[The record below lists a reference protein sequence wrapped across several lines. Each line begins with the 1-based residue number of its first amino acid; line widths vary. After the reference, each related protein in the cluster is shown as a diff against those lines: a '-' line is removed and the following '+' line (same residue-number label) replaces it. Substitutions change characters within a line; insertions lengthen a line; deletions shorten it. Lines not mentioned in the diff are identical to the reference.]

1 MPLSPIPSNLSTAQY
16 QHLVLEALK
25 QIAGPGGTLMPNP
38 PILSTADYRHLVLN
52 ALQYIA
58 VNSSSELDL
67 PPYNLIESSEDLTQG
82 IWLKANTTVLPNA
95 AISPDGTASADA
107 LLETSTFGYHALSQ
121 GEIPSVP
128 SNSVRNSE
136 VIGTQ
141 NGVIWSPSGFVG
153 AGVIPQWGSFRTFGS
168 MEVVGSGTE
177 LGMRY
182 VDVKISGTNADPV
195 NAGAQ
200 VIAFNAFDNCVA
212 SSGQTWTSSA
222 SIRLVDGSLTNVSNV
237 YLATQGRATDTL
249 SIQANSKTFTPTSTY
264 QRVVSTMA
272 MTNPLV
278 TRVSPDLTVLAAPGS
293 TVNLTLRIAAP
304 QLERSANATQYVPTT
319 GTAVPNEG
327 VYTASIFAKAN
338 GRSKFALQIG
348 IIYAEF
354 NLESQTTFISPGGSP
369 LDSASI
375 TSVGNGWFRC
385 SYTRLAPAGDSIQ
398 YAVIQDGTVYE
409 YAGNPSL
416 GLFLWGAQLVYGDQ
430 AGQYVRT
437 SGPSSTVQVDKYFTS
452 GTWTKPRGA
461 RTVAIYAISGGG
473 GGGSG
478 RRSNVAESRFGGGG
492 GGGGAYSFITLPADV
507 LSATEIVTVG
517 AGGIGGAAQTVNGTN
532 GFDGTGGGAST
543 FGPFDKWCKATGG
556 STGSGGGTTA
566 GGGGNSGFGTINGAN
581 GGSSN
586 VTGTSGNGAN
596 TGGSAPGGGGGGGIS
611 ATPAFF
617 NGGNGGIAIAYGGL
631 AAAGG
636 VVGGT
641 VNGANGG
648 STTDQANTAGYG
660 AGGGAAS
667 SSGNGGN
674 GGTGGKFGGGGGG
687 GGAASAGPSGAGGN
701 GGQGAVLVFTYF

>member
-1 MPLSPIPSNLSTAQY
+1 MPLSSIPPNLSTSQY
-16 QHLVLEALK
+16 QHLVLEALGE
-25 QIAGPGGTLMPNP
+25 IAGPGSALNINP
-38 PILSTADYRHLVLN
+38 PILSTADYRHLVLH

-58 VNSSSELDL
+58 VNSTSALDL

-141 NGVIWSPSGFVG
+141 NGVIWNNTVFVG
-153 AGVIPQWGSFRTFGS
+153 AGVIPDWGSFVTFGS

-182 VDVKISGTNADPV
+182 VDVRISGTNTSPS
-195 NAGAQ
+195 NGAQ
-200 VIAFNAFDNCVA
+200 IIAFNSFGGCDA
-212 SSGQTWTSSA
+212 SNGQTWTSSGYV
-222 SIRLVDGSLTNVSNV
+222 RLVGGSLSNVVAV
-237 YLATQGRATDTL
+237 YLATQGRESDTA
-249 SIQANSKTFTPTSTY
+249 STEAQSTIFVPSSTY
-264 QRVVSTMA
+264 QRVVSTKT
-272 MTNPLV
+272 MTNPL
-278 TRVSPDLTVLAAPGS
+278 TAKVSPDLTVIVSASS
-293 TVNLTLRIAAP
+293 TVDITLRIAAP
-304 QLERSANATQYVPTT
+304 QLERSPVASTYVPTT
-319 GTAVPNEG
+319 GTAVQNQG

-354 NLESQTTFISPGGSP
+354 NLESQTTFISPGNSP

-375 TSVGNGWFRC
+375 TSFGNGWFRC
-385 SYTRLAPAGDSIQ
+385 SYTRLASAGEPIQ
-398 YAVIQDGTVYE
+398 FAVLQDGTIYE

-416 GLFLWGAQLVYGDQ
+416 GMFLWGAQLVYGDQ

-478 RRSNVAESRFGGGG
+478 RRSNAAESRFGGGG

-507 LSATEIVTVG
+507 LSATETVTVG
-517 AGGIGGAAQTVNGTN
+517 AGGIGGAAQTVNGNN
-532 GFDGTGGGAST
+532 GINGTGGGAST

-556 STGSGGGTTA
+556 SLGAGGSTTA
-566 GGGGNSGFGTINGAN
+566 GGGGNSGFGTLNGAN

-586 VTGTSGNGAN
+586 VTGTAGNGAN
-596 TGGSAPGGGGGGGIS
+596 SGGSAPGGGGGGGIS
-611 ATPAFF
+611 AAPAFF
-617 NGGNGGIAIAYGGL
+617 NGGSGGVAIAYGGL

-648 STTDQANTAGYG
+648 STSDVANTAGYG

-667 SSGNGGN
+667 SSGAGGN

-687 GGAASAGPSGAGGN
+687 GGAASAGQSGAGGN